1 MRYSRTGIVAVLI
14 AAELFI
20 ASIIIVSAGGLKTFS
35 SASTGHD
42 IAFEPYSLPAIDAG
56 SQPRVVIDDP
66 DSRVVITPSDD
77 GKIHVSD
84 STRIAGWGWGSRPQ
98 RVQVHQTSDG
108 VLIERPSTPG
118 RIVIFGFESSGTDVA
133 LPANATVEIRNSS
146 GATLSDLTGTISAHS
161 SDGHISATNVRSS
174 DVTLQTSDGRIVL
187 TGVNAD
193 KLEATTQDGS
203 IHVSDLRVRSG
214 SLHTSDG
221 SITVALADAG
231 DVTVHARTADGSVRV
246 NGVRQDDLVPGDY
259 KLGNGAGSLDVATQD
274 GSIRV
279 TTNGAN

>member
-1 MRYSRTGIVAVLI
+1 MRYSRTGIIAVLI

-20 ASIIIVSAGGLKTFS
+20 ASIIVVSAGGLKTFS
-35 SASTGHD
+35 RASSGHN

-66 DSRVVITPSDD
+66 DSRVTITPSDD

-108 VLIERPSTPG
+108 VFIERPSTPG

-133 LPANATVEIRNSS
+133 LPPNATVEIRNSS
-146 GATLSDLTGTISAHS
+146 GAMLSDLTGTVTAHS
-161 SDGHISATNVRSS
+161 SDGRISVTNVHSGNVS
-174 DVTLQTSDGRIVL
+174 LHTSDGRIVL
-187 TGVNAD
+187 TNVNAD
-193 KLEATTQDGS
+193 RLDATTQDGS
-203 IHVSDLRVRSG
+203 IRVSDLRVRNG

-231 DVTVHARTADGSVRV
+231 DVTVRAHTVDGSIRI
-246 NGVRQDDLVPGDY
+246 NGLRQGDPVPVDY

>member
-1 MRYSRTGIVAVLI
+1 MRYTRTGVIAVLN

-20 ASIIIVSAGGLKTFS
+20 ASIIIVSAGGLKTFTGAS
-35 SASTGHD
+35 SGHD
-42 IAFEPYSLPAIDAG
+42 IAFEPYTLPAIDAG

-66 DSRVVITPSDD
+66 DSRVTITPSDD

-84 STRIAGWGWGSRPQ
+84 STRIAGWGWGSRPP
-98 RVQVHQTSDG
+98 RLQVHQTSDG
-108 VLIERPSTPG
+108 ALIERPSSPG
-118 RIVIFGFESSGTDVA
+118 RVVIFGFESGGTDVA

-161 SDGHISATNVRSS
+161 DDGHITATNVRSS
-174 DVTLQTSDGRIVL
+174 DVSLHTSDGHIML

-193 KLEATTQDGS
+193 KLDATTLDGS
-203 IHVSDLRVRSG
+203 IRVSDLRVRNG

-231 DVTVHARTADGSVRV
+231 DVTVRASTQDGSIRI
-246 NGVRQDDLVPGDY
+246 NGTRQDDSPVDY
-259 KLGNGAGSLDVATQD
+259 KLGTGAGALDVATQD

>member
-1 MRYSRTGIVAVLI
+1 MRYSRTGVIAVLI

-20 ASIIIVSAGGLKTFS
+20 ASVIVVSAGGLKTFS
-35 SASTGHD
+35 GAASGHD
-42 IAFEPYSLPAIDAG
+42 IAFEPYSLPAVDAG
-56 SQPRVVIDDP
+56 SQPHVVIDDP
-66 DSRVVITPSDD
+66 DSRVTITPSND

-108 VLIERPSTPG
+108 VLIARPSTPG

-133 LPANATVEIRNSS
+133 LPPNATVEIRNSS
-146 GATLSDLTGTISAHS
+146 GAMLSDLTGTISAHS
-161 SDGHISATNVRSS
+161 DDGHITATNVQSG
-174 DVTLQTSDGRIVL
+174 DVSLHTSDGRIVL
-187 TGVNAD
+187 TSVNAD
-193 KLEATTQDGS
+193 KLDATTLDGS
-203 IHVSDLRVRSG
+203 IHVSDLRVRNG

-221 SITVALADAG
+221 SITIGLADAG
-231 DVTVHARTADGSVRV
+231 DVTVRARTLDGSVRI
-246 NGVRQDDLVPGDY
+246 NGMRQDDSAPVDY
-259 KLGNGAGSLDVATQD
+259 KLGTGAGSLDVATQD